1 MGISGIWRSPRT
13 ALRRAATVAAL
24 SLLVWTPVSAASF
37 DCANAATDVERMICS
52 DPQIS
57 QMDEQLSALYA
68 AKVAESPY
76 YRQSQRDWVATRD
89 ACQDRECVLGLY
101 VRRINFLL
109 PANEQISFVP
119 PPSITEGNSPPAPAY
134 PTQVDAESVLEE
146 GDVSPNPHHVGV
158 QESMEDPTARS
169 PMPGAAVGADIAPHE
184 AIASPPAAEQIPR
197 GAGRKD
203 SGPAKLFYL
212 AVLAIALGAIAI
224 FALSMKGKIVFY
236 YDGRD
241 FAWSLSPAIVAVV
254 TGLVVWIFHEGG
266 DAGQLT
272 LVQIC
277 VIGLGSCVAAFGIWV
292 AVYNAIRYNR
302 SLPIGLLIGV
312 CKTMI
317 SGLMVFSLFANAGR
331 KNGRDYYKNT
341 ATGRRERAAAATSFA
356 ILGILWMALVNG
368 ERVYEKKGWEL
379 PAD

>member
-1 MGISGIWRSPRT
+1 MDIAGIWQLPLK
-13 ALRRAATVAAL
+13 ALRRAAAIAAL
-24 SLLVWTPVSAASF
+24 SLLAWAPVSAASF
-37 DCANAATDVERMICS
+37 DCANAATDVERMICA

-57 QMDEQLSALYA
+57 QMDEQLNALYA

-89 ACQDRECVLGLY
+89 ACQDRECVFGLY

-109 PANEQISFVP
+109 PANEQISFVQ
-119 PPSITEGNSPPAPAY
+119 PPSITESNSPPAPAY

-146 GDVSPNPHHVGV
+146 GGVSPTSHLEGA

-169 PMPGAAVGADIAPHE
+169 PPPKAAVGADVAPHE
-184 AIASPPAAEQIPR
+184 GIVSPRVAEQIQR
-197 GAGRKD
+197 GARRKD
-203 SGPAKLFYL
+203 SAPAKLFYL
-212 AVLAIALGAIAI
+212 AVLAMALGAIVI
-224 FALSMKGKIVFY
+224 FALSMKGKIVFF

-266 DAGQLT
+266 DADQLT

-277 VIGLGSCVAAFGIWV
+277 VIGLGSCVAAFGIFV

-302 SLPIGLLIGV
+302 SFPIGLLIGT

-317 SGLMVFSLFANAGR
+317 SALMVFSLFANAGR

-341 ATGRRERAAAATSFA
+341 ATGRRERAAATTSFA

-379 PAD
+379 PTD